1 MRTPRFH
8 DVGRLAGRLKGALRN
23 RSGGTV
29 GGATALVE
37 VVAPPFLPWSP
48 VAPVRA
54 WNVRAAA
61 RAVQRRAA
69 ERQWP
74 FRFDVL
80 WFFSVSLAGL
90 EARIPHRLVIYHAVD
105 DYAANPGVRPE
116 LLRRREAELLQR
128 ADLVFAAS
136 EPLAERLR
144 ARHGRVVVWENVSD
158 TEPLLEA
165 VESRLT
171 KKRPGDQ
178 PVAAYVGHL
187 SAHKVDFALLL
198 DVVRGMSDWKF
209 VFAGPLADL
218 GEAGRR
224 VLKEPN
230 VQYVGPLARADL
242 PRVLGDADIA
252 LLPLPPSD
260 LHESSFPMK
269 VFDYL
274 ALGLPI
280 VGRRTGALASCA
292 DLILDARHAGDYRR
306 AMEEGRTLRGQ
317 QDFRHRAHEMAR
329 RNSWSRRIA
338 ELEAHLRRALGLVA
352 SSGHKDAERTKV
364 SQGPPLREPATQ
376 RE

>member
-29 GGATALVE
+29 GGATAQVE
-37 VVAPPFLPWSP
+37 VVAPAFLPWSP

-116 LLRRREAELLQR
+116 LLRRRETELLQR

-136 EPLAERLR
+136 EPLAERLG

-158 TEPLLEA
+158 TEPLLDA
-165 VESRLT
+165 VRRAPSE
-171 KKRPGDQ
+171 KRAGDP
-178 PVAAYVGHL
+178 PVAAYVGNL
-187 SAHKVDFALLL
+187 SEHKVDFALLL
-198 DVVRGMSDWKF
+198 HVVRRMADWRF
-209 VFAGPLADL
+209 IFAGPIGHL

-224 VLKEPN
+224 LLREPN
-230 VQYVGPLARADL
+230 VEYVGPLERQDLSRVFANAD
-242 PRVLGDADIA
+242 VA
-252 LLPLPPSD
+252 LLPLPDTP
-260 LHESSFPMK
+260 LHHASFPIK

-280 VGRRTGALASCA
+280 VGRHSEPLHRLE
-292 DLILDARHAGDYRR
+292 DLILPAETVDDYAR
-306 AMEEGRTLRGQ
+306 AMNAAIAQRSDDRFLA
-317 QDFRHRAHEMAR
+317 RAQRVALE
-329 RNSWSRRIA
+329 NSWGPRIDALAQTIRQELSGRPPTARGARGVAAVMSRR
-338 ELEAHLRRALGLVA
+338 
-352 SSGHKDAERTKV
+352 
-364 SQGPPLREPATQ
+364 
-376 RE
+376 